1 MRNRWYCSFSLLV
14 ILALLLAACGT
25 PELAPAQPAA
35 SSGEASQAAAPAE
48 AKPAEADAAQPAG
61 IKDVPRNRTL
71 IMAGL
76 GGEHPG
82 GFTDIELFNPYAP
95 GISRSGFTQSCTEA
109 LFYYNMIGDKFIPW
123 MAESFK
129 YNDDFTEVVVTLRK
143 GVEWSDGVPFTANDV
158 AFSLNM
164 LLKHPD
170 IQYAGEIIDT
180 VKNAEVVD
188 DLNVKITLTG
198 VNPRFI
204 FDKLTFHADLGVPL
218 VPEHVWKDQD
228 PATFSNYDMAKGW
241 PLCTGAWKLVYTDVQ
256 RKIWDL
262 RPDWWGAKTGFHALP
277 KVERMVFLPGM
288 DENTMVQ
295 LISSNEIDLAFSFTA
310 QNMELAQSQNPKIT
324 TFSDKPPYGFMD
336 WWPISLA
343 FNDSEPPFDNPDI
356 RWAISYSLNR
366 DQIIDVAFKKT
377 TTAIKLP
384 YPGYPGMKPFFDS
397 VSDLLEQYPTTE
409 FNLDKAA
416 ELMAKNGYE
425 KDGEGFWVK
434 DGKRITFEIITFPQ
448 HPSTTPQAPV
458 ITEQLRKA
466 GFDAS
471 FLLPA
476 DFVTRIQ
483 TGAAKAFLWGHGG
496 SMRDPYATLER
507 LYHIKHVLPT
517 GQAIPFTNLYR
528 WKNQE
533 FSDIVDQMQ
542 GLQEDDPKLKELF
555 HKAMEIWLP
564 QLPDVMTVE
573 TVILL
578 PRNTTY
584 WSNWPTAENPY
595 VHEGFWHRTANLFL
609 VELQPAQ

>member
-1 MRNRWYCSFSLLV
+1 MFKRWTTYLSVLTIFM
-14 ILALLLAACGT
+14 LLLTSCGT
-25 PELAPAQPAA
+25 PALPTPAGGAAAPAAN
-35 SSGEASQAAAPAE
+35 SGQAAAPA
-48 AKPAEADAAQPAG
+48 APAASNAPAG
-61 IKDVPRNRTL
+61 LKDIPRNRTL

-76 GGEHPG
+76 GGEQPG
-82 GFTDIELFNPYAP
+82 AFTDVNLFNSYAP
-95 GISRSGFTQSCTEA
+95 GLSRSGFTQGCTEG
-109 LFYYNMIGDKFIPW
+109 LFYYNMLGDKFIPW
-123 MAESFK
+123 MGESFK
-129 YNDDFTEVVVTLRK
+129 FNDDFTEVVVTLRK
-143 GVEWSDGVPFTANDV
+143 GVEWSDGQPFTAKDV
-158 AFSLNM
+158 AFSLNL
-164 LLKHPD
+164 LLKNPD
-170 IQYAGEIIDT
+170 LQYAGDIIST
-180 VKNAEVVD
+180 VKSAEAVD
-188 DLNVKITLTG
+188 DLNVKIVLTTA
-198 VNPRFI
+198 NPRFV

-218 VPEHVWKDQD
+218 VPEHVFKDQD
-228 PATFSNYDMAKGW
+228 PAKFTNYDVAKGW
-241 PLCTGAWKLVYTDVQ
+241 PLCTGPWKLVYTDVQ
-256 RKIWDL
+256 RKIWD
-262 RPDWWGAKTGFHALP
+262 RRDDWWAAKIGFHKLP
-277 KVERMVFLPGM
+277 AVERMVFLPGM

-295 LISSNEIDLAFSFTA
+295 LISNNEIDLAFSFTP
-310 QNMELAQSQNPKIT
+310 QNMELAKSQNPKIT
-324 TFSDKPPYGFMD
+324 TFSDQPPYGFMD

-384 YPGYPGMKPFFDS
+384 YPGYPGMKPFIDS
-397 VSDLLEQYPTTE
+397 VSDLLEKYPTTE

-416 ELMAKNGYE
+416 ALMTKNGYA
-425 KDGEGFWVK
+425 KDSEGFWAK
-434 DGKRITFEIITFPQ
+434 DGKRVTFQIITFPQ

-458 ITEQLRKA
+458 VTEQLKKA

-483 TGAAKAFLWGHGG
+483 TGDAKAFLWGHGG
-496 SMRDPYATLER
+496 SMNDPYATLDG
-507 LYHIKHVLPT
+507 LYHIRHVKPT
-517 GQAIPFTNLYR
+517 GESIPFTNLYR

-533 FSDIVDQMQ
+533 FSDIVDQMRLLK
-542 GLQEDDPKLKELF
+542 GDDPKVKELF

-584 WSNWPTAENPY
+584 WNNWPTDKNPY
-595 VHEGFWHRTANLFL
+595 VHEGFWHRTAELFF

>member
-1 MRNRWYCSFSLLV
+1 MYTHRYRFLALLT

-25 PELAPAQPAA
+25 PAMPAAEPAQPAA
-35 SSGEASQAAAPAE
+35 SGSNEQQAAAPAE
-48 AKPAEADAAQPAG
+48 SAQPEG
-61 IKDVPRNRTL
+61 LKDIPRNRTL

-82 GFTDIELFNPYAP
+82 GFTDIELFNSYAP
-95 GISRSGFTQSCTEA
+95 GLSRSGFTQACTEG
-109 LFYYNMIGDKFIPW
+109 LFYYNMIGDEFIPW
-123 MAESFK
+123 IAEGYE
-129 YNDDFTEVVVTLRK
+129 YNADFTEVVVKIRQ
-143 GVEWSDGVPFTANDV
+143 GVEWSDGTPYTAKDV
-158 AFSLNM
+158 AFSLN
-164 LLKHPD
+164 LLLQNPD
-170 IQYAGEIIDT
+170 LGYAGEIIDT
-180 VKNAEVVD
+180 VKSAEAVD
-188 DLNVKITLTG
+188 DLNVKIVLTS
-198 VNPRFI
+198 VNPRFV
-204 FDKLTFHADLGVPL
+204 FDKLTFHADLGVPM
-218 VPEHVWKDQD
+218 VPAHVFEGQD
-228 PATFSNYDMAKGW
+228 PATFTNYDQEKGW
-241 PLCTGAWKLVYTDVQ
+241 PLCTGAWKLVYSDVQ

-262 RPDWWGAKTGFHALP
+262 REDWWGAKTGFHPLP

-295 LISSNEIDLAFSFTA
+295 LISNNEIDLAFSFTA
-310 QNMELAQSQNPKIT
+310 QNMELAQSQNAKLT
-324 TFSDKPPYGFMD
+324 TFSDKPPFGFLD

-343 FNDSEPPFDNPDI
+343 FNTEIEPFNNPDV

-384 YPGYPGMKPFFDS
+384 YPGYPGMQPFFDS
-397 VSDLLEQYPTTE
+397 VGDLLEQYPTTE

-416 ELMAKNGYE
+416 ELMTKNGYE

-483 TGAAKAFLWGHGG
+483 TGSAHAFLWGHGG

-507 LYHIKHVLPT
+507 LYHIKHVKPT
-517 GQAIPFTNLYR
+517 GEAIPFTNLYR

-555 HKAMEIWLP
+555 HQAMEIWLP
-564 QLPDVMTVE
+564 ELPDVMTIE

-584 WSNWPTAENPY
+584 WTNWPTAENPY

-609 VELQPAQ
+609 VELQPVE

>member
-1 MRNRWYCSFSLLV
+1 MLKRWYGLLSILTVVAMLLV
-14 ILALLLAACGT
+14 ACGT
-25 PELAPAQPAA
+25 PQLQAP
-35 SSGEASQAAAPAE
+35 AAPA
-48 AKPAEADAAQPAG
+48 ANSGGDKTAAPAPAADNKQPAG
-61 IKDVPRNRTL
+61 LKDVPRNRTL

-82 GFTDIELFNPYAP
+82 AFTDVNIFNPFSLSY
-95 GISRSGFTQSCTEA
+95 SRSGFTQACTEG

-123 MAESFK
+123 MAEGYKF
-129 YNDDFTEVVVTLRK
+129 NDDFTEVTVTLRK
-143 GVEWSDGVPFTANDV
+143 GVEWSDGQPFTAKDIV
-158 AFSLNM
+158 FSLNQY
-164 LLKHPD
+164 LAHPD
-170 IQYAGEIIDT
+170 LRFAGEIIDT
-180 VKNAEVVD
+180 VTSAEVVD
-188 DLNVKITLTG
+188 DLNVKIVLKKP
-198 VNPRFI
+198 NPRFV
-204 FDKLTFHADLGVPL
+204 FDKLTFHADLGVPM
-218 VPEHVWKDQD
+218 VPEHVYKDQD
-228 PATFSNYDMAKGW
+228 PAKFANYDPAKGW
-241 PLCTGAWKLVYTDVQ
+241 PLCTGPWKLVYDDVQ
-256 RKIWDL
+256 RKIWD
-262 RPDWWGAKTGFHALP
+262 RRDDWWAAKIGFHKLP
-277 KVERMVFLPGM
+277 AVERMIFLPGM

-295 LISSNEIDLAFSFTA
+295 LISNNEIDLAFSFTP
-310 QNMELAQSQNPKIT
+310 QNMELAKSQNPKIT
-324 TFSDKPPYGFMD
+324 TFSDKPPFGFMD

-343 FNDSEPPFDNPDI
+343 FNDSEPPFDNKDI

-384 YPGYPGMKPFFDS
+384 YPGYLGMQPFFDS
-397 VSDLLEQYPTTE
+397 VKDLLDKYPTTE

-416 ELMAKNGYE
+416 ELMKKNGYE

-458 ITEQLRKA
+458 VTEQLRKA

-476 DFVTRIQ
+476 DFVTRIN

-496 SMRDPYATLER
+496 SMRDPFATLDN
-507 LYHIKHVLPT
+507 LYHIRHVKPT
-517 GQAIPFTNLYR
+517 GETIPFTNLYR

-533 FSDIVDQMQ
+533 FSDIVDQM
-542 GLQEDDPKLKELF
+542 GLLKEDDPKLKDLF

-564 QLPDVMTVE
+564 ELPDVMTIE

-595 VHEGFWHRTANLFL
+595 VHEGFWHRTAELFL
-609 VELQPAQ
+609 VELQPTQ

>member
-1 MRNRWYCSFSLLV
+1 MYKRWHRIVPLLT
-14 ILALLLAACGT
+14 ILLLLLSACGT
-25 PELAPAQPAA
+25 PELP
-35 SSGEASQAAAPAE
+35 AAAPAGE
-48 AKPAEADAAQPAG
+48 SSNTSSDTQQAAPAAETAG
-61 IKDVPRNRTL
+61 QSAELKDVPRNRTL

-82 GFTDIELFNPYAP
+82 AFTDIELFNSYAP
-95 GISRSGFTQSCTEA
+95 GLSRSGFTQACNEA
-109 LFYYNMIGDKFIPW
+109 LFYYNMIGDEFIPW
-123 MAESFK
+123 MGESYT
-129 YNDDFTEVVVTLRK
+129 YNDDFTEVVIKIRQ
-143 GVEWSDGVPFTANDV
+143 GVEWSDGTPFTANDV
-158 AFSLNM
+158 AFSLN
-164 LLKHPD
+164 LLLEHPD
-170 IQYAGEIIDT
+170 LSYAGEIIDT
-180 VKNAEVVD
+180 VQSAEVVD

-198 VNPRFI
+198 VNPRFV

-218 VPEHVWKDQD
+218 VAEHVWKDQD
-228 PATFSNYDMAKGW
+228 PSTFTNYDPEKGW
-241 PLCTGAWKLVYTDVQ
+241 PICTGAWELVYTDVQ

-262 RPDWWGAKTGFHALP
+262 REDWWGAKTGFHALP

-295 LISSNEIDLAFSFTA
+295 LISNNEIDLAFSFTP
-310 QNMELAQSQNPKIT
+310 QNMELAQSQNDKIT
-324 TFSDKPPYGFMD
+324 TFSAEPPYGFLD

-343 FNDSEPPFDNPDI
+343 FNTSEAPFDNPDI
-356 RWAISYSLNR
+356 RWAMSYSLDR
-366 DQIIDVAFKKT
+366 DQIIDVAFKGT

-384 YPGYPGMKPFFDS
+384 YPGYPGMAPFIDS

-416 ELMAKNGYE
+416 ELMTKNGYE

-434 DGKRITFEIITFPQ
+434 DGERITFEIITFPQ

-507 LYHIKHVLPT
+507 LYHIKHVKPT
-517 GQAIPFTNLYR
+517 GEAIPFTNLYR
-528 WKNQE
+528 WSNQE
-533 FSDIVDQMQ
+533 FSDIVDQMT
-542 GLQEDDPKLKELF
+542 GVAEDDPQLKELF
-555 HKAMEIWLP
+555 RQAMEIWLP
-564 QLPDVMTVE
+564 ELPDVMTIE

-584 WSNWPTAENPY
+584 WTNWPSAENPY

-609 VELQPAQ
+609 VELEPVE